1 MTGKLAGQTAWITGA
16 GRGIGRAIAL
26 AYADEGANLLITSR
40 TRAELETLAS
50 EIRARGRDVALHCAD
65 VRNPTEVRAAAK
77 LGLETFGAIDILVN
91 NAGIWIQKPF
101 LDFSDEEW
109 QATLDTNLTGIYHCT
124 RAILP
129 AMLERKRGRIV
140 NIASMDG
147 QYGFQNLV
155 PQCAA
160 KAGVIGFTK
169 ALAKELWQSGIAIT
183 AICPAEVNKQV
194 EWGHEPASRPGAP
207 SVKLIPSDIAHA
219 AVYLASPAA
228 EAITGVCFDIYG
240 IGFLAS

>member
-1 MTGKLAGQTAWITGA
+1 MPNRLARQIAWVTGA

-26 AYADEGANLLITSR
+26 AYAEEGADLLLLSR
-40 TRAELETLAS
+40 TRAELESVAS
-50 EIRARGRDVALHCAD
+50 EVEARGRRAVMFCGD
-65 VRNPTEVRAAAK
+65 VRSADDTRAAAK
-77 LGLETFGAIDILVN
+77 LGLDTFGAIDILVN
-91 NAGIWIQKPF
+91 NAGVWIQKPF

-109 QATLDTNLTGIYHCT
+109 QTTLDTNLTGIYRCT

-129 AMLERKRGRIV
+129 AMLARKRGRIL

-169 ALAKELWQSGIAIT
+169 ALAKELWQSGISVT
-183 AICPAEVNKQV
+183 AICPAEVDKRI
-194 EWGHEPASRPGAP
+194 EWGHEPVSRPGAP
-207 SVKLIPSDIAHA
+207 SVKLIPSDIARA
-219 AVYLASPAA
+219 AVYLASPDA
-228 EAITGVCFDIYG
+228 EAITGVTFDIYG